1 MFLCI
6 DCGKKL
12 DENRFYRKV
21 KNRCKDCLNKKFKC
35 ELCEKSFTK
44 KWLTTHIDREHWNE
58 SKSIVLKKPINDNVD
73 NNKNNRTPLVGPSF
87 SCKTLLM

>member
-1 MFLCI
+1 MMFLCI
-6 DCGKKL
+6 ECGKNL

-44 KWLTTHIDREHWNE
+44 N
-58 SKSIVLKKPINDNVD
+58 
-73 NNKNNRTPLVGPSF
+73 G
-87 SCKTLLM
+87 